1 LSSEGKFY
9 TCLFATQGI
18 DLRAPLRNGADD
30 AELLRLIRGAWD
42 KRSDRYSELR
52 EELRG
57 KDLEPKK
64 IEMYYI
70 GG

>member
-9 TCLFATQGI
+9 TCLFATQGL
-18 DLRAPLRNGADD
+18 DLRAALRAGTGD
-30 AELLRLIRGAWD
+30 AELLNLIRGKWLG
-42 KRSDRYSELR
+42 RTDRYSELR
-52 EELRG
+52 DELRRA
-57 KDLEPKK
+57 EPNLKK